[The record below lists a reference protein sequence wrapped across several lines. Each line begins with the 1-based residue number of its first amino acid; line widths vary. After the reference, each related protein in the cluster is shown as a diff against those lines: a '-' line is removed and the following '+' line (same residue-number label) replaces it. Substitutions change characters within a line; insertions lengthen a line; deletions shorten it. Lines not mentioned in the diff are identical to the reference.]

1 MVRHR
6 KSRKTSRKKMEVIKL
21 RKRKGAKE
29 NENIKFKKGGLH
41 ESLKFSGTFTK
52 AEMARLDKKKI
63 GQKFTFKGNKFVMTD
78 KLKDQVTLAKT
89 MMSWNKTGSR
99 KPSRKKSRKPKKTS
113 RKPSRKTSRKP
124 SRKKSRKPKKTSRK
138 PSRKKSRK
146 PSRKKSRKPSRKTSR
161 KPSRKK
167 SRKPSRKSSR
177 KPKKAGRKPSRK
189 TSRKPS
195 RKKSR
200 KPSRKKSSK
209 PKKVNRKPSHK
220 TSSKLKKTVPAA
232 NKKVKAGT
240 YLREILDILRS
251 ENRWFIY
258 DSYQNSYPNQKWEKE
273 KAYSVLD
280 IGPSCYVVG
289 ALKRGIKLGLIE
301 KRERPG
307 EKRLYMGHVYK
318 AVWDD
323 APVKKKSPN
332 KKQPKKTKKY
342 KIGDVKSELKSVF
355 FVLGAPNE
363 EIIKQLNDFY
373 AQNKGNMKIVFCS
386 DYYTMVD
393 TERAKDKYPSG
404 KKKKIQPPIA
414 DDIHGIPT
422 NCRAHA
428 EPGKDEEILTDEKI
442 KKFRNEQITTSKALV
457 YMFNFSIN
465 KNVPLYLASIPRD
478 IRPLNV
484 SLNEKSNPLTQQ
496 ILKSIVYPSYA
507 NKETFDKQLEE
518 HSKYNA
524 SFLIDLI
531 TVVMAMLPDIVWSKK
546 KVKVSTKTGI
556 YKSHKFRGKPVTLWK
571 NQIENVTYFKIE
583 EHVGEDAITVYTF
596 DFNDENMQR
605 LNGKLNQVATDIST
619 GDIQPCFKN
628 SFVFGDD
635 LLNDVDDIP
644 ARYVVRFYTQNNVEN
659 YINYDCG
666 DICSS
671 FL

>member
-6 KSRKTSRKKMEVIKL
+6 KSRKTSRKKKTDVIEL
-21 RKRKGAKE
+21 RTRKGAKE

-41 ESLKFSGTFTK
+41 KSLKFSGTFTK
-52 AEMARLDKKKI
+52 AEMARLGKKKI

-89 MMSWNKTGSR
+89 MMSWNK
-99 KPSRKKSRKPKKTS
+99 KASRKPKKAS

-124 SRKKSRKPKKTSRK
+124 KKA
-138 PSRKKSRK
+138 
-146 PSRKKSRKPSRKTSR
+146 
-161 KPSRKK
+161 
-167 SRKPSRKSSR
+167 SR
-177 KPKKAGRKPSRK
+177 KPKKA
-189 TSRKPS
+189 SRKP
-195 RKKSR
+195 KKASR
-200 KPSRKKSSK
+200 KPKKASRKPKKASRKPKKASRKPKKASRKPKKASRKPKKASRK
-209 PKKVNRKPSHK
+209 PKKVNRKPKKASRKPSHK

-240 YLREILDILRS
+240 YLRKILDILRS

-273 KAYSVLD
+273 KAYRVLD
-280 IGPSCYVVG
+280 IGDSCYVVG

-307 EKRLYMGHVYK
+307 EKKLYMGHVYR

-323 APVKKKSPN
+323 APVKKKKSPN

-342 KIGDVKSELKSVF
+342 KIGDVKSKLKSVF
-355 FVLGAPNE
+355 FVLGAPNKD
-363 EIIKQLNDFY
+363 IKKQLNDFY
-373 AQNKGNMKIVFCS
+373 DQNNENMKIVFCS

-393 TERAKDKYPSG
+393 TERAKDEYPSG
-404 KKKKIQPPIA
+404 KKKKTQDPIA
-414 DDIHGIPT
+414 KDIHGIPT

-428 EPGKDEEILTDEKI
+428 EPGDEETHTDEKI
-442 KKFRNEQITTSKALV
+442 KNFRTEQEATSNALV
-457 YMFNFSIN
+457 DMFNFSRE

-484 SLNEKSNPLTQQ
+484 SKDENPTPLTQE
-496 ILKSIVYPSYA
+496 ILESIVYPSYA
-507 NKETFDKQLEE
+507 NKNDIPGKKTFEEQLKE

-531 TVVMAMLPDIVWSKK
+531 TVVMAMLLDIVWSKK
-546 KVKVSTKTGI
+546 TVKVSTGTGI
-556 YKSHKFRGKPVTLWK
+556 YKSHEFGGKPVTLWK
-571 NQIENVTYFKIE
+571 NKIENVKYFKME
-583 EHVGEDAITVYTF
+583 EHEGKDAITVYIF

-605 LNGKLNQVATDIST
+605 LNGKLNQVADDVAKKILHSKT
-619 GDIQPCFKN
+619 IQPCFEN

-644 ARYVVRFYTQNNVEN
+644 ARYVVSFYTQNNVEN